1 MDNVRRLPAAQTRA
15 EHAEAAAQAH
25 ALAPASGAP
34 RPLTVRRVK
43 PSGPDS
49 YFAPV
54 IRLQP
59 KRPDPA
65 EADRPSGP
73 RAASPPV
80 RLHPPADPEA
90 EAELRQVTATARSVA
105 QACLEAVAGTRPVQ
119 QLARWLDPAS
129 YEKLVHRADI
139 VKAHQA
145 KLRSGGGAPLRLHRS
160 AVVRSS
166 RICRAAE
173 DAYEAS
179 LVVADARRVRAIA
192 LRLELVRGLW
202 KVTALEIG

>member
-1 MDNVRRLPAAQTRA
+1 MDNVRRLPDARTRA
-15 EHAEAAAQAH
+15 EDAEAAAQAD

-34 RPLTVRRVK
+34 RPLTVRRVN
-43 PSGPDS
+43 PAGPDS

-59 KRPDPA
+59 RRPDPT

-73 RAASPPV
+73 GAVSPPV
-80 RLHPPADPEA
+80 RLHQKADPEA
-90 EAELRQVTATARSVA
+90 AAELRQVTATARSVA

-129 YEKLVHRADI
+129 YEKLAHRADI

-145 KLRSGGGAPLRLHRS
+145 KLRSGGGVPLRLHRS
-160 AVVRSS
+160 AVVRSA
-166 RICRAAE
+166 RVCRAAE
-173 DAYEAS
+173 GAYEAS
-179 LVVADARRVRAIA
+179 LVVVDARRVRAIA

>member
-1 MDNVRRLPAAQTRA
+1 MDNVRRLPALPA
-15 EHAEAAAQAH
+15 EHAEAADQAG

-34 RPLTVRRVK
+34 RPLTVRRVT
-43 PSGPDS
+43 PPGPDS
-49 YFAPV
+49 YYAPV

-59 KRPDPA
+59 RRTDPA
-65 EADRPSGP
+65 ADRPAGP
-73 RAASPPV
+73 RTAAQPV
-80 RLHPPADPEA
+80 PLHPPADPEA
-90 EAELRQVTATARSVA
+90 EAEVRQVTATARSVA

-145 KLRSGGGAPLRLHRS
+145 RLRSTGGAPLRLHRS
-160 AVVRSS
+160 TLVRSS

-173 DAYEAS
+173 GAYEAS
-179 LVVADARRVRAIA
+179 LVVAEARRVRAIA